1 MVQQALQEADE
12 VTVGHA
18 EVEASVRHPGGDVQ
32 QAADTA
38 SGAQEV
44 QSEGKD
50 VGSQAQR
57 WSQVSRRISSRSQIP
72 TT

>member
-1 MVQQALQEADE
+1 MVEQALQEADE
-12 VTVGHA
+12 VTVGQA

-32 QAADTA
+32 QAAHAA
-38 SGAQEV
+38 SGAPEV

-50 VGSQAQR
+50 VGSQAQC
-57 WSQVSRRISSRSQIP
+57 WSQASRRVRARSQIP